1 MNEWECY
8 GLNLSE
14 VNMGVEG
21 TMVIVSGM
29 KYMVEWGSVR
39 RIRHRRL
46 ISRATLDEQAVYTDP
61 QQAEYCNNRP
71 GYPVVMVVD
80 ICFPEAADIDLEDM
94 VVVA

>member
-1 MNEWECY
+1 MNEWEYC

-21 TMVIVSGM
+21 TTVIVSGM

-46 ISRATLDEQAVYTDP
+46 ISRETLDEQAVYMDP

-71 GYPVVMVVD
+71 SFPIVMVVN
-80 ICFPEAADIDLEDM
+80 ICFPEAADIDLKDI

>member
-1 MNEWECY
+1 MNEWECC

-29 KYMVEWGSVR
+29 KYMVELGLFR

-46 ISRATLDEQAVYTDP
+46 ISRARLDGQAVYMDP

-71 GYPVVMVVD
+71 SFPVVMVVD

-94 VVVA
+94 AVVA